1 MLKKQVKL
9 DLIGL
14 KCPVP
19 VLKLAKKIREINIGN
34 ILKVEVDDPKPDN
47 DFEELAKN
55 INIKIP
61 KIKEAPKAIL
71 LNRRNKKE
79 KPIKRIA

>member
-19 VLKLAKKIREINIGN
+19 VLKLAKKIREINTGN
-34 ILKVEVDDPKPDN
+34 ILKVEVDDPKADN
-47 DFEELAKN
+47 DFEELAKKNN
-55 INIKIP
+55 ILIFLIE
-61 KIKEAPKAIL
+61 KIKK
-71 LNRRNKKE
+71 
-79 KPIKRIA
+79 